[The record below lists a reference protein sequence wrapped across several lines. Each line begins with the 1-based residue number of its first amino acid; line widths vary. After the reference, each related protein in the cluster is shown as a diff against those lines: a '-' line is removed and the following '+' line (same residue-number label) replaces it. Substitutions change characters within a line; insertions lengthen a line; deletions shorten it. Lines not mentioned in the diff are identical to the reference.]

1 MNYILCDFTKS
12 RLHINAKGILLIN
25 EERLLLVLLQRYV
38 IYVKYLGKDFM

>member
-25 EERLLLVLLQRYV
+25 EVLVLLQRYV
-38 IYVKYLGKDFM
+38 IYVKYSGKDFM